1 MSLTMQIWQI
11 RDDQLVPLGKSTLDL
26 EKRLETWIEQD
37 ISLIGIDALLIGR
50 QVHTDY
56 GGYID
61 LLAINADGE
70 LILIEL
76 KRSKTPRDIVAQS
89 LDYGTWVYGLSFE
102 NIKEIYESYKSS
114 DFEADFTKYF
124 ETPLPDKINGGYQ
137 IIIVAESLDDSTERI
152 VEHLNE
158 VHKVNINAV
167 FFNVFTKDGNEFI
180 ARSWLNDP
188 VDVEERSASGKKS
201 KWTGF
206 YFVNTGITEDDDK
219 RQWVNNIKYGYVSAG
234 GGASWI
240 NAIQKLR
247 KGDRIFALL
256 KGKGYV
262 GYGIVEKEAVLVKD
276 YLYNGKPLV
285 ADLPKDHPWRQDKD
299 PMTDEWMV
307 AVQWVKTFNENN
319 AQWFKGAF
327 ANQNVVCKLRDQNTF
342 RFLVEKFE
350 VDVPR

>member
-1 MSLTMQIWQI
+1 MQIWQI
-11 RDDQLVPLGKSTLDL
+11 ADEKLVPLGKSTLDL
-26 EKRLETWIEQD
+26 EKRLETWIEHD

-70 LILIEL
+70 LIIIEL

-89 LDYGTWVYGLSFE
+89 LDYGTWVYDLTLEG
-102 NIKEIYESYKSS
+102 IKEIYESYKST
-114 DFEADFTKYF
+114 DFEKDFTEYF
-124 ETPLPDKINGGYQ
+124 EMPLPEKINNGYQ

-180 ARSWLNDP
+180 ARSWLKDP
-188 VDVEERSASGKKS
+188 VDVEERSVSGIKA
-201 KWTGF
+201 KWTGY
-206 YFVNTGITEDDDK
+206 YFVNTGITDDDGA
-219 RQWVNNIKYGYVSAG
+219 RNWSLNRKYGFMSAG
-234 GGASWI
+234 GGARWV
-240 NAIQKLR
+240 NAIRKL
-247 KGDRIFALL
+247 KKDDRIFALI

-262 GYGIVEKEAVLVKD
+262 GYGIVEEGAVLVKEYTFND
-276 YLYNGKPLV
+276 KLITE
-285 ADLPKDHPWRQDKD
+285 DLPKDHPWRQKKD
-299 PMTDEWMV
+299 PSTDEWM
-307 AVQWVKTFNENN
+307 ARVKWLKTYDESE

-327 ANQNVVCKLRDQNTF
+327 ANQHVVCKLRDQNTF
-342 RFLVEKFE
+342 KFLVEKFE
-350 VDVPR
+350 VDV